1 MPNVQFQIDFELNNL
16 LYYNINN
23 MKQSIIFW
31 IFHLCISKD
40 SREKN
45 MSTMHQALKHG
56 SGMVYPDIESFE
68 TRFKKILFLLIILHY
83 KSFLFEQLNRTN
95 VRRKKVMRFGIIE
108 NANCPKC
115 NKESTTEHAI
125 FHCYSPKFFIISL
138 MIMPNV
144 QFQIKAEKSKI
155 YTHD

>member
-1 MPNVQFQIDFELNNL
+1 
-16 LYYNINN
+16 

-40 SREKN
+40 FREKN
-45 MSTMHQALKHG
+45 MSTMHQALKQG
-56 SGMVYPDIESFE
+56 SVMIYTTS
-68 TRFKKILFLLIILHY
+68 FKKILFLPIILHY

-95 VRRKKVMRFGIIE
+95 VSRKKVMRFGIIE

-125 FHCYSPKFFIISL
+125 FHCYSHNFLSS
-138 MIMPNV
+138 V
-144 QFQIKAEKSKI
+144 
-155 YTHD
+155 